1 MTAPNIKWLDAIAE
15 FLDNRFRI
23 PFTNIRFGVDALIG
37 LIPYAGDVLSFA
49 VSGVLVLYMAR
60 HGGSGMLAVKMVGN
74 ILLDGI
80 VGTVPLL
87 GDLFDLRYRA
97 NLRNVHLLKQHY
109 EQGLHKGSAWWVLFL
124 ILGAMVFSFVFSL
137 WLVGKVIQW
146 IF

>member
-1 MTAPNIKWLDAIAE
+1 MTAPNIKWLDAIADL
-15 FLDNRFRI
+15 LDNRFRI
-23 PFTNIRFGVDALIG
+23 PFTNIRFGVDAVIG

-49 VSGVLVLYMAR
+49 VSGILVLYMAR
-60 HGGSGMLAVKMVGN
+60 HGGSGMLALKMVGN
-74 ILLDGI
+74 ILLDGV

-109 EQGLHKGSAWWVLFL
+109 EMGMHQGSAWWVLFL
-124 ILGAMVFSFVFSL
+124 ILGAMVLSLALSL
-137 WLVGKVIQW
+137 WLVGKVFQW